1 MIAPAEQKIAD
12 IQRYGVRAQGREELI
27 AYLKG
32 KKLTPLQLIKA
43 YCYDCMAYYSDKVA
57 SCENRLCPLYRAPA
71 IPKNIPRQKKNEVPD
86 RVEGGSGAD
95 HGRFD
100 TPGPSGRQDHDP

>member
-57 SCENRLCPLYRAPA
+57 SCENRLCPLYR
-71 IPKNIPRQKKNEVPD
+71 RQPYRKHTPPEKNEVPD

-100 TPGPSGRQDHDP
+100 TPGPKREAGP